1 MQTSEALRR
10 TIAVTEEL
18 HSVVKTMK
26 ALAGV
31 NIRQYERA
39 AHAVAE
45 YNHSIEMALQVALKR
60 LPEPE
65 RRRRELSQ
73 SKLGAIVF
81 GSDQGMC
88 GQLNDQVVS
97 HASRALSKLAFH
109 HKEQRTIA
117 VGTRAASQLESV
129 GRTVESSVVVPS
141 STAGIGP
148 AVEEV
153 LRKIEEWH
161 FSGDVQYVILFYAHP
176 VSGAWYRVRGV
187 QMLPV
192 DEEWIASLKARPWP
206 SKVIPT
212 STIEEAKLFQL
223 LIREYL
229 FVCLFRAFAESLTS
243 ENASRLASMQVA
255 ERNIEDRL
263 KALTTESRQLR
274 QMTITSELLDIISA
288 YEALRGNRKS

>member
-1 MQTSEALRR
+1 MQSSESLKR
-10 TIAVTEEL
+10 TIAVTGEL

-26 ALAGV
+26 ALAGL

-39 AHAVAE
+39 ARAVSE
-45 YNHSIEMALQVALKR
+45 YNRSIEMGLQIALQGLGAPR
-60 LPEPE
+60 YRGNHPS
-65 RRRRELSQ
+65 R

-88 GQLNDQVVS
+88 GQLNHQVVS
-97 HASRALSKLAFH
+97 HALRALQKLAVR
-109 HKEQRTIA
+109 HKDQRIIA
-117 VGTRAASQLESV
+117 VGVRVAAQLEEVGRAAEISV
-129 GRTVESSVVVPS
+129 PVPS
-141 STAGIGP
+141 SPAGIGP

-161 FSGDVQYVILFYAHP
+161 FSSGVEYVMLFYAHP

-192 DEEWIASLKARPWP
+192 REEWISSLKSKPWP

-212 STIEEAKLFQL
+212 YTMSQSALFQQ

-229 FVCLFRAFAESLTS
+229 FVRVFRAFAESLSS
-243 ENASRLASMQVA
+243 ENASRLASMQMA

-263 KALTTESRQLR
+263 GSLTAEARQLR
-274 QMTITSELLDIISA
+274 QTTITSELLDIISA
-288 YEALRGNRKS
+288 SEAMRSKRRS